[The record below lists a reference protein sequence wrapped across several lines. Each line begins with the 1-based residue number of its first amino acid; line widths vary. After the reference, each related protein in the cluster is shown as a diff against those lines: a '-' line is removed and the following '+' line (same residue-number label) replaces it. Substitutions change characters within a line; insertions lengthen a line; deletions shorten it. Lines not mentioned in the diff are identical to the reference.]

1 MCILWLESTAYR
13 YIQVRDVI
21 HFEPNST
28 LARVY
33 SLPPGFDS
41 SRQVLTRQR
50 QRDSL
55 FALLLHALRRHLCSV
70 PRCYCRLSCIFP
82 TCLLYVSTSSLILTS
97 NFRICGPRASSSSF
111 SYTFPYSRTTVLLF
125 ILIGWISDTRF
136 TIYHRH

>member
-70 PRCYCRLSCIFP
+70 L
-82 TCLLYVSTSSLILTS
+82 STSSLILTS

>member
-1 MCILWLESTAYR
+1 M
-13 YIQVRDVI
+13 DVTHI
-21 HFEPNST
+21 EPNST
-28 LARVY
+28 LARVH

-70 PRCYCRLSCIFP
+70 PAY
-82 TCLLYVSTSSLILTS
+82 
-97 NFRICGPRASSSSF
+97 FRPACSKSRPRVSSSPVTFGSAVPGLPPPSAIRFLALVRPSF
-111 SYTFPYSRTTVLLF
+111 FHSDWLDL
-125 ILIGWISDTRF
+125 GDTRF

>member
-13 YIQVRDVI
+13 YTQVRDVI

-70 PRCYCRLSCIFP
+70 RRSLVGSQ
-82 TCLLYVSTSSLILTS
+82 TRGLLYIIDIDLFSFTTKAILFRSPQLTVTTSRHNRLDSSL
-97 NFRICGPRASSSSF
+97 
-111 SYTFPYSRTTVLLF
+111 YTFYPCLSP
-125 ILIGWISDTRF
+125 
-136 TIYHRH
+136 

>member
-55 FALLLHALRRHLCSV
+55 FALLLHALRRHLCSTKLHISDL
-70 PRCYCRLSCIFP
+70 PALRLDLESHP
-82 TCLLYVSTSSLILTS
+82 HH
-97 NFRICGPRASSSSF
+97 
-111 SYTFPYSRTTVLLF
+111 YTFPYSRTTVLLF